1 MRLFSFLGSDA
12 LESVGISGD
21 GNKIEK
27 HKIYSILPPPTPATP
42 WLGPDAAHHHAQT
55 GVLDG
60 EIVLI
65 NSVFHRIYDLP
76 SVCRRNHVHVFLLPN
91 FITVKARAFSFFH
104 NLTNKSH

>member
-1 MRLFSFLGSDA
+1 MVTFA

-21 GNKIEK
+21 GSKMEK
-27 HKIYSILPPPTPATP
+27 HQIYSILPPPPL
-42 WLGPDAAHHHAQT
+42 LGPDAAHHHAQT

-76 SVCRRNHVHVFLLPN
+76 SVCTRNHVHVFFLPN